1 MTDKPVHERIAEDR
15 AHYVAHPHE
24 DEWEV
29 VPAPEGASSKRPVG
43 AMISVRLSASEADEI
58 RTAAEAAGMAVSA
71 FIRQVVLDHIRG
83 QSFAAWGTTMTEGDF
98 SRGLGH
104 VEFEPGVPVSGGVQS
119 SCLWA
124 A

>member
-1 MTDKPVHERIAEDR
+1 MTDKPVQERIAEDR
-15 AHYVAHPHE
+15 AHYVAHPGE

-29 VPAPEGASSKRPVG
+29 APAPEEPSPKRPVG
-43 AMISVRLSASEADEI
+43 AMMSVRLSASEADEI
-58 RTAAEAAGMAVSA
+58 RAAAEAAGLPVSA

-83 QSFAAWGTTMTEGDF
+83 HSFTWGTTMTEGDF

-104 VEFEPGVPVSGGVQS
+104 VEFEPGTPVSGGVQS
-119 SCLWA
+119 SCLGA